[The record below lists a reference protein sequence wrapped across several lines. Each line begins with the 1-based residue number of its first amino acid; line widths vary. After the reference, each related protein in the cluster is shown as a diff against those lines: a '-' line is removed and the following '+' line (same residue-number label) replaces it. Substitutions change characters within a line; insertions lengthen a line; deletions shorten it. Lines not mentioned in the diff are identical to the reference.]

1 MKSFIYSR
9 GGKYSSAVAMIA
21 ENFSIQLSLSEGFQV
36 ARLIES
42 NKSGA
47 IGVAEKNCAAKYAGC
62 GKVIAQPKSRPQR
75 FSLRSRLIIALL

>member
-1 MKSFIYSR
+1 
-9 GGKYSSAVAMIA
+9 MIA

-47 IGVAEKNCAAKYAGC
+47 IGVAEKIAQQSTLVAAK
-62 GKVIAQPKSRPQR
+62 
-75 FSLRSRLIIALL
+75 LLPNQSPDLNVSHSGHG